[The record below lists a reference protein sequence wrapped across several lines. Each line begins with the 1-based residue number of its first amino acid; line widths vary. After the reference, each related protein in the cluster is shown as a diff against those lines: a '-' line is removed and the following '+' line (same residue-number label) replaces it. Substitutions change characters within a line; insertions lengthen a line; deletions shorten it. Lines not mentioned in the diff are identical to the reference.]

1 MKQIALCLALCA
13 CLKLLLFV
21 LTKQTQSAIRFS
33 QNSNDSILSGEAEHL
48 QNCSGQINAFVSL
61 EKKNGAFNYGHIRLD
76 FFFNT
81 ALGGCSSE
89 NFSHQNKKNPKKT
102 KHV

>member
-13 CLKLLLFV
+13 CLKLLLSV

-48 QNCSGQINAFVSL
+48 QNCSGQINAFVSF
-61 EKKNGAFNYGHIRLD
+61 EKKNMVLLIMGTYGWIS
-76 FFFNT
+76 F
-81 ALGGCSSE
+81 
-89 NFSHQNKKNPKKT
+89 
-102 KHV
+102 

>member
-13 CLKLLLFV
+13 CLKLLLSV

-33 QNSNDSILSGEAEHL
+33 QNSNDSILSSEAEHL

-61 EKKNGAFNYGHIRLD
+61 EKKMVLLIMGTYG
-76 FFFNT
+76 
-81 ALGGCSSE
+81 
-89 NFSHQNKKNPKKT
+89 
-102 KHV
+102 